1 MSAVNRCVISKHG
14 AVDEYLAAQRATEPI
29 LIDVRT
35 LVLRQ
40 LSLAREG
47 GATVIA
53 PERQVLRVRDRV
65 LKQDFQRAKVLLA
78 LFALL
83 PFAVFV

>member
-1 MSAVNRCVISKHG
+1 MNRCVISKHG

-53 PERQVLRVRDRV
+53 PER
-65 LKQDFQRAKVLLA
+65 
-78 LFALL
+78 
-83 PFAVFV
+83 